1 MSLPP
6 VQVAV
11 LTCLGMFP
19 LPGAP
24 RQQPMD
30 PSRLKAFMDQ
40 PAGTASNAA
49 LKPSNAR
56 QSKRL
61 FVYNLPPSVTEEAII
76 DFFNLQLNGLNVTQG
91 ADPCISAQI
100 AKNRQYALLEFKS
113 PTDATVVL
121 AMDGIHMEAPDTM
134 QNGSSNGATNGLVI
148 QRPKDYIVPSAEE
161 TQLQDGIVSS
171 EVPDTAN
178 KVCVSNIPLYLTE
191 EQVTELLTSFG
202 PLKAFALVKD
212 RGTEESRGFAFCE
225 YIDPANT
232 AIAVEG
238 LNGMELAD
246 KILKVNLASIGF
258 TQASGLEM
266 GVNAMSMFAGT
277 TSADLEEGRV
287 LQLLNMVTA
296 EELID
301 NDDFEG
307 KHLCAEFDPTD
318 QSW

>member
-1 MSLPP
+1 
-6 VQVAV
+6 
-11 LTCLGMFP
+11 MFP

-40 PAGTASNAA
+40 PAGTASNVA

-61 FVYNLPPSVTEEAII
+61 FVYNLPASATDESIVE
-76 DFFNLQLNGLNVTQG
+76 FFNLQVNGLNVIQN
-91 ADPCISAQI
+91 ADPCVSAQI
-100 AKNRQYALLEFKS
+100 SGNREFALLEFKS

-121 AMDGIHMEAPDTM
+121 ALDGIHMEASEFAA
-134 QNGSSNGATNGLVI
+134 NGSSNGISKGFTI
-148 QRPKDYIVPSAEE
+148 RRPKDYIVPSADDTLVEE
-161 TQLQDGIVSS
+161 GVILS

-178 KVCVSNIPLYLTE
+178 KVCVANIPLYLSD
-191 EQVTELLTSFG
+191 EQVTELLSSFG
-202 PLKAFALVKD
+202 PLKSFVLIKD
-212 RGTEESRGFAFCE
+212 RGTDESRGFAFCE
-225 YIDPANT
+225 YIDPTNT
-232 AIAVEG
+232 PIAVEG
-238 LNGMELAD
+238 LNGMELGD
-246 KILKVNLASIGF
+246 KTLKVHLASIGA

-277 TSADLEEGRV
+277 TSTDLEEGRV

-301 NDDFEG
+301 NDDYEG
-307 KHLCAEFDPTD
+307 ELVDPKEKNTLVAFRHSAD
-318 QSW
+318 LNFSS

>member
-202 PLKAFALVKD
+202 PLKAFVLVKD

-318 QSW
+318 Q

>member
-1 MSLPP
+1 
-6 VQVAV
+6 
-11 LTCLGMFP
+11 
-19 LPGAP
+19 
-24 RQQPMD
+24 MD

-61 FVYNLPPSVTEEAII
+61 FVYNLPPSVTEEDMIE
-76 DFFNLQLNGLNVTQG
+76 FVNLQLNGLNVTQG
-91 ADPCISAQI
+91 VDPCISAQM
-100 AKNRQYALLEFKS
+100 AKNHEFALLEFKS

-121 AMDGIHMEAPDTM
+121 AMDGIHMEAPDTA
-134 QNGSSNGATNGLVI
+134 QNGSSNGAAKGLRI
-148 QRPKDYIVPSAEE
+148 SRPKDYIVPSPEDTE
-161 TQLQDGIVSS
+161 IQEGIILT

-178 KVCVSNIPLYLTE
+178 KVCVSNIPLYLND

-202 PLKAFALVKD
+202 PLKAFVLVKD

-238 LNGMELAD
+238 LNGMELGD
-246 KILKVNLASIGF
+246 KILKVNLASIGY

-277 TSADLEEGRV
+277 TSTDLEEGRV

-301 NDDFEG
+301 NDDYEG
-307 KHLCAEFDPTD
+307 NESLSRPSVLPSFD
-318 QSW
+318 S